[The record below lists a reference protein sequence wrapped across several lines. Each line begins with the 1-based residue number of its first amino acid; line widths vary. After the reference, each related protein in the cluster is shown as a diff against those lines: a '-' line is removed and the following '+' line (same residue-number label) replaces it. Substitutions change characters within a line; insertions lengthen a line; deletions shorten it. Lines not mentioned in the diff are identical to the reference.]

1 MLLFTNFNHQKL
13 SLNQLA
19 IELNLRYGISIS
31 KQAIDDR
38 FTQAAVDFIKSI
50 LEQALKI
57 MIYEQEFK
65 DLGILQHFTQL
76 KIKDSTCF
84 QLPEN
89 MAEKYAGSGGSG
101 SGASIRIQF
110 EYDFK
115 TGAISDLSLH
125 AFNNQDLNDAGRTM
139 SSVQPN
145 ELVLRDLGYSKIE
158 VFQQIVSQEA
168 FFLSRLKSNI
178 TVYEKKGNDL
188 VKIDFQA
195 IEANM
200 KETGQTFIEKQ
211 VYIGEREKLPVRL
224 LIELMPEDKKQE
236 RLRTAQQTAKKKGR
250 KIGKAFLARYGLN
263 LFITNIDEQ
272 KMDGR
277 KLRKLYLIRWQIE
290 LMFKTWKSIGEI
302 HLVKK

>member
-1 MLLFTNFNHQKL
+1 MLLFTHFNHQKL

-38 FTQAAVDFIKSI
+38 FTQAAVDFIKGI
-50 LEQALKI
+50 LEQAIKI
-57 MIYEQEFK
+57 MIYDQEFK

-115 TGAISDLSLH
+115 TGAISDLSIH
-125 AFNNQDLNDAGRTM
+125 AFNDQDLNDAVRTI

-145 ELVLRDLGYSKIE
+145 ELVLRDLGYSRIE
-158 VFQQIVSQEA
+158 VFQ
-168 FFLSRLKSNI
+168 
-178 TVYEKKGNDL
+178 
-188 VKIDFQA
+188 
-195 IEANM
+195 
-200 KETGQTFIEKQ
+200 
-211 VYIGEREKLPVRL
+211 
-224 LIELMPEDKKQE
+224 
-236 RLRTAQQTAKKKGR
+236 
-250 KIGKAFLARYGLN
+250 
-263 LFITNIDEQ
+263 
-272 KMDGR
+272 
-277 KLRKLYLIRWQIE
+277 
-290 LMFKTWKSIGEI
+290 
-302 HLVKK
+302 